1 MNIILFNKFCSDS
14 DTISLEDGIW
24 HSSKSAN
31 ISYPDEGYN
40 ACFDMEETSFWF
52 QHRNNCIV
60 SLVKKYASN
69 DLFFD
74 VGGGNGFV
82 SKAIEEA
89 GIEGVLLEPGYEGV
103 LNAKKRHIKNV
114 FCGTLNDLSGLEGHI
129 QAMGTFDV
137 IEHIKDD
144 AQFVNEVCN
153 MLKQGGV
160 FFATVPAYKFLW
172 SDEDTDAGHFRRYTR
187 KSITSLLKDNGFE
200 IVYSSYFF
208 SVLIIPIFVFRTLPS
223 KFGIKRKTNT
233 IDKKEH
239 KQKTGFVGKILNLIW
254 NFELE
259 RIQNNKFIPFG
270 TSCLIVAKKKG
281 I

>member
-1 MNIILFNKFCSDS
+1 LKN
-14 DTISLEDGIW
+14 EIW
-24 HSSKSAN
+24 SSSESSI
-31 ISYPDEGYN
+31 ISYPEDGYN

-52 QHRNNCIV
+52 RHRNNSIV
-60 SLVKKYASN
+60 SLVKKYSPTH
-69 DLFFD
+69 LFFD
-74 VGGGNGFV
+74 IGGGNGFV
-82 SKAIEEA
+82 SKAIEDE
-89 GIEGVLLEPGYEGV
+89 GIEVLLVEPGHEGV
-103 LNAKKRHIKNV
+103 LNAKKRNVKNV
-114 FCGTLNDLSGLEGHI
+114 FCGTLNDLSGFQGEI
-129 QAMGTFDV
+129 QAIGTFDV

-144 AQFVNEVCN
+144 TQFVNEVCR
-153 MLKQGGV
+153 MLKQGGI

-172 SDEDTDAGHFRRYTR
+172 SEEDTDAGHFRRYTR

-223 KFGIKRKTNT
+223 KFGISRKTNT

-259 RIQNNKFIPFG
+259 RIHNNKFIPFG

-281 I
+281 L